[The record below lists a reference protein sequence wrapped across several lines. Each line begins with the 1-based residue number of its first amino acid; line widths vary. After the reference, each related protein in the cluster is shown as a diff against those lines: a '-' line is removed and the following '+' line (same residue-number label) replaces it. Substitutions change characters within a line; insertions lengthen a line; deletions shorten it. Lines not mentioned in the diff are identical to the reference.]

1 MNAPEASTKKPGG
14 TSQLLVDLGPVAV
27 FMAAYFIAKRPNL
40 AGENA
45 IYVATGLFIAA
56 TLAALAYAWLV
67 QKRLPPM
74 LLVTGAVV
82 LVFGGLTIW
91 LRDPVF
97 ILIKPTI
104 INLLYASA
112 IFGGL
117 LFRQNVWKMLF
128 ESAFPALPDRVW
140 TIFAVRWGLFFIL
153 LAGLNE
159 LVWRNF
165 TEEQWLLFK
174 GFGVFPLTF
183 LFALANAPLLMKHT
197 AADKPAEGEA
207 SP

>member
-1 MNAPEASTKKPGG
+1 MSESKESNPSGG
-14 TSQLLVDLGPVAV
+14 KQQLLVDLGPVAV
-27 FMAAYFIAKRPNL
+27 FMGAYFIAKRPNL
-40 AGENA
+40 AGDNA
-45 IYVATGLFIAA
+45 IYIATGLFIAA
-56 TLAALAYAWLV
+56 TMAALAYAWFV
-67 QKRLPPM
+67 QKRVPPM

-91 LRDPVF
+91 LHDPVF
-97 ILIKPTI
+97 IKIKPTI

-128 ESAFPALPDRVW
+128 ESAFPPLPDRIWNV
-140 TIFAVRWGLFFIL
+140 FAVRWGLFFVV
-153 LAGLNE
+153 LALLNE

-183 LFALANAPLLMKHT
+183 LFALANAPLLMKH
-197 AADKPAEGEA
+197 APQEEKPADTEA
-207 SP
+207 S